1 MKKTAMQEH
10 IEWLKATIEIA
21 EEQAPILVSSLKLC
35 LGDAT
40 QKLEL
45 EKQQIIQ
52 AHGSKLKKS
61 RGVTNYEYWYTGED
75 YYNDNFKNE
84 KDGE

>member
-1 MKKTAMQEH
+1 MQEH

-45 EKQQIIQ
+45 EKQQIIE
-52 AHGSKLKKS
+52 AHGVKLKKS
-61 RGVTNYEYWYTGED
+61 RAVTNYEYWHTGED
-75 YYNDNFKNE
+75 YYNDNFKN
-84 KDGE
+84 K